1 MAALTSSLSLNKHFF
16 TATTTTSSFSSS
28 SVLKPISLSLYKKR
42 HTNNNKTAISLS
54 SSFTGLFGA
63 KSKGGGGGGGG
74 GASVL
79 ERPPPI
85 FDPSQLDPA
94 TQVEQGGDIGR
105 VRDRRGPGSADGYR
119 VLLLD
124 DIRHTEDLVV
134 KVLPQAVPAVTPDG
148 ARELFHV
155 SRENGLAVVIVTVKV
170 HILHGIGKF
179 MQVLITAFLDSC
191 ILKMDFWTH
200 ASTCFFN
207 R

>member
-28 SVLKPISLSLYKKR
+28 SSVLKPISLSLYKKQ

-63 KSKGGGGGGGG
+63 KSKGGGGGG